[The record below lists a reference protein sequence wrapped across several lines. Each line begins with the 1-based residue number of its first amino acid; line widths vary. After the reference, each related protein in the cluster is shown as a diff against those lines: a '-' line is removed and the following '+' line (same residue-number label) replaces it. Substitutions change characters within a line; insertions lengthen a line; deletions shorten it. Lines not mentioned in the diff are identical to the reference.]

1 MRSEAINELAEALSK
16 AQSEIQDAEKNANN
30 PHYGKSYA
38 DLSAV
43 LQATR
48 EPLSKNFL
56 SVSQIVV
63 SEGDDYFLETTLLH
77 KSGQFISAK
86 LKLLLMK
93 KDMQG
98 LGGAITYARRY
109 SLASIVGIAQ
119 EDADGEPPKTQ
130 YKQYEP
136 KNAPQTPPVPPPPKV
151 IVNHAESA
159 IVRSK
164 EEQADYELR
173 RKLFSEV
180 DKLCKKHKY
189 NTIEYITSMYPDK
202 TAGTLTA
209 NQLDYLIDELNSI
222 GGGNGN

>member
-1 MRSEAINELAEALSK
+1 MRSDAINELAEALSK
-16 AQSEIQDAEKNANN
+16 AQSEIQDAEKNAKN
-30 PHYGKSYA
+30 PHFKSSYA

-86 LKLLLMK
+86 LKLLLIK

-109 SLASIVGIAQ
+109 SLAAIVGIAQ
-119 EDADGEPPKTQ
+119 EDADGEDTKSPQQKPPNTPFVSKPKEIDETIIETQKLKEQEERSQKLYIWEQIIKYRNDMSTKALYEFHFKKT
-130 YKQYEP
+130 YKA
-136 KNAPQTPPVPPPPKV
+136 K
-151 IVNHAESA
+151 
-159 IVRSK
+159 
-164 EEQADYELR
+164 
-173 RKLFSEV
+173 SEV
-180 DKLCKKHKY
+180 PLNELHELFAKVKEHGVV
-189 NTIEYITSMYPDK
+189 S
-202 TAGTLTA
+202 
-209 NQLDYLIDELNSI
+209 DE
-222 GGGNGN
+222 